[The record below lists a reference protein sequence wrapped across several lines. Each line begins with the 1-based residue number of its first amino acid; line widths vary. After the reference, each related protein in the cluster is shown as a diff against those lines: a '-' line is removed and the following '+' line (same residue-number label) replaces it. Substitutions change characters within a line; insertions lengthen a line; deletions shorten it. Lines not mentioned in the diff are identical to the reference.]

1 MMRSTHLSSM
11 MRTWLAVVI
20 LLVFTVMPAFSG
32 GLNLVYEQ
40 VVKDSWGNEIG
51 YRKVSFSKPSDLPA
65 GSSWQ
70 KYLNLKLPDG
80 KTIYEYALST
90 SQSLAKPMTLTLSDR
105 NSNSFT
111 SKSANSYNLNLY
123 NYINSFSSDA
133 SKTFLFL
140 HEFGH
145 VAMLN
150 AYPSNYDFSGLD
162 YGTDGKHYLDEI
174 LPNDNTAWI
183 EGWGNAFAA
192 SKNNGMVFSFN
203 LNNLSTLA
211 FLKSNSFNEMSRN
224 ELFIAKTL
232 YDSFN
237 QISSGKEKTFNVIS
251 RTGPHYSLR
260 DFCRRYVTMY
270 PDEKDAL
277 AKILLDNSQG
287 KMSLNEILDYVNAGS
302 RTVSRDLYNV
312 LASGGL
318 VGSTSG
324 GTAQPTNQ
332 SAGTTSTAS
341 TSTTSTSSTSFWGR
355 ISSWFGRVFNFG
367 AQSPVAPL
375 PSASVENVGVST
387 GGAVSPLPGN
397 AATAPELPSTGGS
410 NQFNSINDLGRAEEL
425 YYQYFAEYN
434 QLMAAS
440 GSRQQILE
448 AQTKMLQAKE
458 RVKTLR
464 RSLK

>member
-65 GSSWQ
+65 GSAWQ

-80 KTIYEYALST
+80 KTIYEYALTT
-90 SQSLAKPMTLTLSDR
+90 SQALSKPMTLTLSDR

-111 SKSANSYNLNLY
+111 SKSSNSYNLNLY
-123 NYINSFSSDA
+123 NYINSFSSDS

-203 LNNLSTLA
+203 LNNLSSLA

-224 ELFIAKTL
+224 ELFVAKTL

-237 QISSGKEKTFNVIS
+237 KITSGKEKTFNVIS

-260 DFCRRYVTMY
+260 DFCRRYVSMY

-287 KMSLNEILDYVNAGS
+287 KMSLNEVLDYVNGGS
-302 RTVSRDLYNV
+302 RTVSRDLYDV
-312 LASGGL
+312 LASSGL
-318 VGSTSG
+318 VGSATG

-332 SAGTTSTAS
+332 S
-341 TSTTSTSSTSFWGR
+341 
-355 ISSWFGRVFNFG
+355 
-367 AQSPVAPL
+367 
-375 PSASVENVGVST
+375 
-387 GGAVSPLPGN
+387 
-397 AATAPELPSTGGS
+397 
-410 NQFNSINDLGRAEEL
+410 
-425 YYQYFAEYN
+425 
-434 QLMAAS
+434 
-440 GSRQQILE
+440 
-448 AQTKMLQAKE
+448 
-458 RVKTLR
+458 
-464 RSLK
+464 